1 MSFNNEILV
10 ENGILTDLTKKITK
24 KAIGFIQADIHDI
37 DGKKYPLLLKSKALG
52 KEVLDGLHFMASNV
66 SVDLADI
73 LSKHYDVLEY
83 KDNHTKEIAVYEALQ
98 HIGYPFMPIVYGTK
112 KDSEREIYMIIME
125 RLSSENMLLINSES
139 TPEKW
144 TLPIIKKT
152 IDSIHMVHT
161 NFKYETNKIE
171 SIEAFNIENALEL
184 YTAFVALNRK
194 DYDYLNADHRFDEL
208 TDFINNWS
216 KNGYQPKSKMTL
228 IHNDFNPRN
237 IAIKTNG
244 DPCIY
249 DWELATYGIPHRDI
263 FELLAFTFTP
273 NFESSDLV
281 DVLKH
286 HFALVQS
293 LNNEDYSWSDYLYDF
308 KLGGHAFLISRVN
321 FYLTGSILMNYPF
334 IERVFTTSF
343 KMLDTAKKI
352 S

>member
-1 MSFNNEILV
+1 
-10 ENGILTDLTKKITK
+10 
-24 KAIGFIQADIHDI
+24 
-37 DGKKYPLLLKSKALG
+37 
-52 KEVLDGLHFMASNV
+52 
-66 SVDLADI
+66 
-73 LSKHYDVLEY
+73 
-83 KDNHTKEIAVYEALQ
+83 
-98 HIGYPFMPIVYGTK
+98 
-112 KDSEREIYMIIME
+112 
-125 RLSSENMLLINSES
+125 
-139 TPEKW
+139 
-144 TLPIIKKT
+144 
-152 IDSIHMVHT
+152 
-161 NFKYETNKIE
+161 
-171 SIEAFNIENALEL
+171 
-184 YTAFVALNRK
+184 
-194 DYDYLNADHRFDEL
+194 
-208 TDFINNWS
+208 
-216 KNGYQPKSKMTL
+216 MTL

-249 DWELATYGIPHRDI
+249 DWELATYGVPHRDI

-293 LNNEDYSWSDYLYDF
+293 LNNQDYSWSDYLYDF
-308 KLGGHAFLISRVN
+308 KLGGQAFLVSRVN